1 MQIYLPIAEISVN
14 LISIVFIG
22 MIAGLC
28 GNLFGVGGSFI
39 GIPLLISYGI
49 DSSVII
55 ASYTHQM
62 IAVSFFGVI
71 SDAKAKKINFKIV
84 FLTFLGGFTGSA
96 IGSVLFK
103 ILTKTGQIDLL
114 ISFIYVF
121 ILGGISFFMVF
132 ESSANLI
139 IKHFPDSR
147 ISQKL
152 FMINANKNK
161 SIFKTLSYS
170 LPKKIQIDK
179 DSELISIYMI
189 VFFGLSAGLLVALAG
204 ISSGFIM
211 IPTMIYIYK
220 MHIRDAI
227 ATSNMH
233 GGLLVIIS
241 CILQTINSHT
251 TDVVLSV
258 ILTMGTIIGIKIGR
272 TFNHK
277 ISPEWLRASMGAIML
292 GLIIKIIVNIIF
304 EPSNI
309 FVVSVL
315 H

>member
-14 LISIVFIG
+14 LISIIFIG

-28 GNLFGVGGSFI
+28 GSLFGVGGSFI

-62 IAVSFFGVI
+62 IAVSFVGVI
-71 SDAKAKKINFKIV
+71 GDAQEERINFKV
-84 FLTFLGGFTGSA
+84 VYLTFLGGITGS
-96 IGSVLFK
+96 ITGSILFK
-103 ILTKTGQIDLL
+103 ILTRTGQIDLL

-121 ILGGISFFMVF
+121 VLGGISFFMVF

-139 IKHFPDSR
+139 IQYFPKTK
-147 ISQKL
+147 ISEKL
-152 FMINANKNK
+152 TIINTNNKQ

-170 LPKKIQIDK
+170 LPKKIQINDNEHV
-179 DSELISIYMI
+179 SVYMI
-189 VFFGLSAGLLVALAG
+189 IFFGLSAGLLVTLAG

-211 IPTMIYIYK
+211 IPAMIYIYK
-220 MHIRDAI
+220 LHIRDAI

-251 TDVVLSV
+251 TDIVLSL
-258 ILTMGTIIGIKIGR
+258 ILTIGTVLGIKIGR
-272 TFNHK
+272 KFNHK
-277 ISPEWLRASMGAIML
+277 ISPEWLRASMGIIMI
-292 GLIIKIIVNIIF
+292 GLIAKIILNIIF
-304 EPSNI
+304 EPNNI

>member
-14 LISIVFIG
+14 LISIIFIG
-22 MIAGLC
+22 IIAGIA

-39 GIPLLISYGI
+39 GIPLLMSYGI

-62 IAVSFFGVI
+62 IAVSFFAVI
-71 SDAKAKKINFKIV
+71 DDARNKKINFKVV
-84 FLTFLGGFTGSA
+84 FLTFLGGVTGSA
-96 IGSVLFK
+96 IGSILFK
-103 ILTKTGQIDLL
+103 ILTRTGQIDLL

-121 ILGGISFFMVF
+121 VLGGISFFMVS
-132 ESSANLI
+132 ESAANLVV
-139 IKHFPDSR
+139 KYFPEAK
-147 ISQKL
+147 ISKKL
-152 FMINANKNK
+152 ESFGSSDKK

-170 LPKKIQIDK
+170 LPKKVQIGNDN
-179 DSELISIYMI
+179 SISLYMI
-189 VFFGLSAGLLVALAG
+189 IFFGLSAGLLVALAG

-211 IPTMIYIYK
+211 IPVMIYIYK

-233 GGLLVIIS
+233 GGFLVIIS
-241 CILQTINSHT
+241 CILQTINSHA
-251 TDVVLSV
+251 TDVVLSI
-258 ILTMGTIIGIKIGR
+258 ILTIGTIIGIKIGR
-272 TFNHK
+272 MFGHK
-277 ISPEWLRASMGAIML
+277 ISPEWLRASMGVIMI
-292 GLIIKIIVNIIF
+292 GLIMKIILNIIF
-304 EPSNI
+304 EPKNI

>member
-14 LISIVFIG
+14 LISIICIG
-22 MIAGLC
+22 IIAGLC

-71 SDAKAKKINFKIV
+71 DDAKSNRINFKIV
-84 FLTFLGGFTGSA
+84 FLTFIGGITGSI
-96 IGSVLFK
+96 IGSILFK
-103 ILTKTGQIDLL
+103 ILTRTGQIDLL

-121 ILGGISFFMVF
+121 VLGGISFFMVF
-132 ESSANLI
+132 ESTANLI
-139 IKHFPDSR
+139 LQYFPNTK
-147 ISQKL
+147 ISNKL
-152 FMINANKNK
+152 SLMNSDKRE
-161 SIFKTLSYS
+161 SIFKILSHS
-170 LPKKIQIDK
+170 MPKKIQV
-179 DSELISIYMI
+179 SEKEFISIYMI
-189 VFFGLSAGLLVALAG
+189 IFFGLSAGLLVSLAG

-211 IPTMIYIYK
+211 IPVMIYIYK
-220 MHIRDAI
+220 LHIRDAI

-233 GGLLVIIS
+233 GGFLVIIS

-258 ILTMGTIIGIKIGR
+258 ILTFGTIIGIKIGR
-272 TFNHK
+272 KFNHK
-277 ISPEWLRASMGAIML
+277 ISPEWLRASMGIIMI
-292 GLIIKIIVNIIF
+292 GLISKIIINIIF

-309 FVVSVL
+309 FIVSVL